1 MKKILFFIRNFANYD
16 HLAPIIV
23 ELSKTKKINIL
34 IVYCDSLYDYN
45 NDPHHILFS
54 KFKNIKIINTVSSLK
69 KNLSF
74 LNITTILTER
84 IYYLIKSEFL
94 FKILHKLQTFQ
105 KLNIEKTLKS
115 KIIQSLNEPVLG
127 IFDYSKSDFINS
139 IKDTIYRK
147 KGVCINIPHWVW
159 IWQNKLRCNDM
170 LSFNTDNPYEYGSF
184 DHRDICIVENKKS
197 VEILKELKVSPRKI
211 IFLGSARF
219 SHNWVLKKNE
229 LLNEKKIKISNN
241 KSIKILFLC
250 PKIWDNIFWDELI
263 RSINLI
269 SNVKNAK
276 LIIQYHPNVKYSSL
290 KKLSQNILDKNNV
303 FISSNDYSTSQLIS
317 WSDVVFNINTT
328 VFFEALIKNKL
339 LVNLNHLHI
348 NQFYFQNK
356 KYYYETINR
365 DELVEILSDIRK
377 LINKNKKSK
386 DLKDLFN
393 STIYNK
399 NKNPNKVIANYL
411 LKLSK

>member
-1 MKKILFFIRNFANYD
+1 M
-16 HLAPIIV
+16 
-23 ELSKTKKINIL
+23 
-34 IVYCDSLYDYN
+34 
-45 NDPHHILFS
+45 
-54 KFKNIKIINTVSSLK
+54 
-69 KNLSF
+69 
-74 LNITTILTER
+74 
-84 IYYLIKSEFL
+84 
-94 FKILHKLQTFQ
+94 
-105 KLNIEKTLKS
+105 
-115 KIIQSLNEPVLG
+115 
-127 IFDYSKSDFINS
+127 
-139 IKDTIYRK
+139 
-147 KGVCINIPHWVW
+147 
-159 IWQNKLRCNDM
+159 
-170 LSFNTDNPYEYGSF
+170 
-184 DHRDICIVENKKS
+184 
-197 VEILKELKVSPRKI
+197 
-211 IFLGSARF
+211 
-219 SHNWVLKKNE
+219 
-229 LLNEKKIKISNN
+229 
-241 KSIKILFLC
+241 C

-411 LKLSK
+411 LNLSK